1 MQLTLDGEI
10 TAFDEYP
17 VGAWRVRF
25 ANKARVVTYAQGCGV
40 TVQLDTTMGEPD
52 LGPDVAE
59 YLATPPTVVDLSF
72 APLAASGLIPLTAE

>member
-1 MQLTLDGEI
+1 VQLTLDGDI
-10 TAFDEYP
+10 AAFDEYP

-25 ANKARVVTYAQGCGV
+25 ANKARLITYAQGSGV
-40 TVQLDTTMGEPD
+40 TVQLDTTMGDPD

-59 YLATPPTVVDLSF
+59 YLATPPTVVDTYG